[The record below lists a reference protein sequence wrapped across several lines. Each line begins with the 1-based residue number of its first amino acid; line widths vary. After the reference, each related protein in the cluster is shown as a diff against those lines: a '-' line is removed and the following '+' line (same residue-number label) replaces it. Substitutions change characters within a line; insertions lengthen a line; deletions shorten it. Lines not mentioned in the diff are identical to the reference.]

1 MVILGTDAEHN
12 TTQRVRSGQSCT
24 MASCSGQG
32 ISNAD
37 KVLSVP
43 AAGIRGTA
51 EKEGDI
57 LNAQRSVLD
66 NLCKVTLAQLDIV
79 HGGLWHSCD
88 CINFPGVLSFVPGN
102 LCLREGYEYC
112 GQKREFMSWV
122 DIVTICRPAGVQ
134 SCDRVLGGVC
144 ELTIQGYELW
154 RQDRI
159 KLVRKKDQAT
169 CSDPAAIELQKNQA
183 SHQDI
188 DNHDTKKFSL
198 SSLMPTGEV
207 RDGVFVGGDFTVW
220 YCSFMGNQNCFSD
233 KD

>member
-1 MVILGTDAEHN
+1 MPVGWSLPQLEEGFSLAAGVRPVRCVFTCLILLLLAEHKQHNVPNTTQHMVILGTDAEHN

-102 LCLREGYEYC
+102 LCLKEGYEYC
-112 GQKREFMSWV
+112 GQKREFMAWAG
-122 DIVTICRPAGVQ
+122 IVTIR
-134 SCDRVLGGVC
+134 
-144 ELTIQGYELW
+144 
-154 RQDRI
+154 
-159 KLVRKKDQAT
+159 
-169 CSDPAAIELQKNQA
+169 
-183 SHQDI
+183 
-188 DNHDTKKFSL
+188 
-198 SSLMPTGEV
+198 
-207 RDGVFVGGDFTVW
+207 
-220 YCSFMGNQNCFSD
+220 
-233 KD
+233 